1 MSDRE
6 QLGARHTSRGAMRS
20 CRVVAAALAARGSRA
35 ALAPVTAARLA
46 PDAAQAGVPP
56 PIVYRVTQFD
66 RADGPGAEP
75 SSRFFSKPE
84 LARLSKVHT
93 RDLRNLDRCVAPA
106 VQCRSQCPLSHPLVV
121 PSVGC

>member
-1 MSDRE
+1 
-6 QLGARHTSRGAMRS
+6 MRS
-20 CRVVAAALAARGSRA
+20 CRAVAAALAARGSRA

-106 VQCRSQCPLSHPLVV
+106 VQCRSQCALSQPLVV